1 MNPDRPKK
9 RLFISLLLA
18 TALIIYLI
26 FTILYIIPAIG
37 FNNLPDFLK
46 YIFYFILIFIPI
58 SISALVLILVVAIL
72 RGKDFSKIK
81 KIRVI
86 AIKVLYPLVI
96 LIGNLFKID
105 IDKIRSSFIE
115 INNSLLSPLKNKF
128 KRKDVLILLPHCLQY
143 SDCNIKITNNIQNC
157 KRCGKCKI
165 KDILE
170 IADKNNI
177 DVGIATGGT
186 MARKIVKDKKP
197 KFIIAVACERDL
209 ASGIQDSYPLPVYG
223 IPNNRPFG
231 PCFNTDIDLKKL
243 EFAINYFVK
252 F

>member
-9 RLFISLLLA
+9 RLFVSLLLI
-18 TALIIYLI
+18 TAFVIYLI
-26 FTILYIIPAIG
+26 FTILYLIPAIG
-37 FNNLPDFLK
+37 FNNLPTYLK
-46 YIFYFILIFIPI
+46 YLFYFILSFIPL
-58 SISALVLILVVAIL
+58 SISVLVLILVIAIL

-96 LIGNLFKID
+96 LVGNLFKID
-105 IDKIRSSFIE
+105 IDNIRSSFIE
-115 INNSLLSPLKNKF
+115 INNSLLSSLKGKF
-128 KRKDVLILLPHCLQY
+128 KKDEVLILLPHCLQN
-143 SDCNIKITNNIQNC
+143 SECNIKITNNIENC

-170 IADKNNI
+170 IAKKNNI

-209 ASGIQDSYPLPVYG
+209 SSGIQDSYPLPVFG
-223 IPNNRPFG
+223 IPNKRPYG
-231 PCFNTDIDLKKL
+231 PCFNTDIDLKQL
-243 EFAINYFVK
+243 EFAIDYFTC
-252 F
+252 

>member
-9 RLFISLLLA
+9 RLFISLLLI
-18 TALIIYLI
+18 TALVIYII
-26 FTILYIIPAIG
+26 FTILYLIPAIG
-37 FNNLPDFLK
+37 FNNLPNLLK
-46 YIFYFILIFIPI
+46 YLFYFILSLIPL
-58 SISALVLILVVAIL
+58 SISALVLVLVIAIL

-115 INNSLLSPLKNKF
+115 INNSLLSPLKGKF
-128 KRKDVLILLPHCLQY
+128 DRKDILILLPHCLQN
-143 SDCNIKITNNIQNC
+143 SECNIKITYNIENC

-170 IADKNNI
+170 IAEKNNI
-177 DVGIATGGT
+177 QVGIATGGT

-209 ASGIQDSYPLPVYG
+209 SSGIHDSYPLPVYG

-243 EFAINYFVK
+243 EFAIDYFASK
-252 F
+252 

>member
-9 RLFISLLLA
+9 RLFVSLLLI
-18 TALIIYLI
+18 TALVIYII
-26 FTILYIIPAIG
+26 FTILYLIPAVG
-37 FNNLPDFLK
+37 FNNLPGFLK
-46 YIFYFILIFIPI
+46 YIFYFILSFIPLSI
-58 SISALVLILVVAIL
+58 SILVLVLVIAIV
-72 RGKDFSKIK
+72 RGKDFTKIK

-96 LIGNLFKID
+96 LIGNLLKID

-115 INNSLLSPLKNKF
+115 INNSLLSPLKKKF
-128 KRKDVLILLPHCLQY
+128 NRSDILILLPHCLQN
-143 SDCNIKITNNIQNC
+143 SDCNIKITTNINNC

-170 IADKNNI
+170 IAEENNI

-186 MARKIVKDKKP
+186 MARKIIKDKKP
-197 KFIIAVACERDL
+197 KMIIAIACERDL
-209 ASGIQDSYPLPVYG
+209 SSGIHDSYPLPVYG
-223 IPNNRPFG
+223 IPNKRPFG
-231 PCFNTDIDLKKL
+231 PCFNTDIDLNQLK
-243 EFAINYFVK
+243 FAIDYFVN